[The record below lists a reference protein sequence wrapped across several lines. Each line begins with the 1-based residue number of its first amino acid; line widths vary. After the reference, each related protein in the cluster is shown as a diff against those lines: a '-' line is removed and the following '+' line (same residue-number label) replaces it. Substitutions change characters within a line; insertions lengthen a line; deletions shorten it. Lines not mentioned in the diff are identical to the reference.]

1 MKLKF
6 TQLFIGVTLCMLM
19 QSGTGLSGAAMAGR
33 NTTGK
38 PETLAGGG
46 QKADD
51 AAGHCDV
58 S

>member
-1 MKLKF
+1 
-6 TQLFIGVTLCMLM
+6 
-19 QSGTGLSGAAMAGR
+19 MAGR

-46 QKADD
+46 QKVDD